1 MNFLKKILPIFKPIN
16 CIIIIIL
23 LSNGCSNDLDVIFP
37 EWDNGMLN
45 NTTPLTSEMKARF
58 EGIYNVEQG
67 SSQFGSSV
75 ILRWNGDYLSIYT
88 GKNTGYFLMQGG
100 KLDTTV
106 YLQGLWRYQNNA
118 ETGLAQFSM
127 TEGADYVLGN
137 SGDSSGIKLEGTWG
151 KNQNTPKEPVVL
163 KFIRPIKPELLTNKF
178 YIITHHGSGGGPE
191 YLQQTENTIEIAKII
206 ERYGANGFETD
217 VRVSKDGVPFLYHDN
232 TLNPRLVQ
240 KGSLI
245 GEPEKYTFKE
255 LHTFVRLIHGE
266 QIPSLEAW
274 LDAVVT
280 ETNLQFIYVDCKPT
294 AQPGLAT
301 IAAICEAA
309 RQKAASL
316 NRDIQI
322 YMAITTDD
330 LFNAFLELPNYQS
343 IPTICEL
350 DIDKLEQINSHV
362 WSPRFT
368 EGTQNS
374 EVAALHA
381 EGRIAITWTV
391 NIPSLMEQYFQEG
404 IFDGMLTDYPTL
416 LAYYYFGQ

>member
-1 MNFLKKILPIFKPIN
+1 
-16 CIIIIIL
+16 
-23 LSNGCSNDLDVIFP
+23 
-37 EWDNGMLN
+37 
-45 NTTPLTSEMKARF
+45 
-58 EGIYNVEQG
+58 
-67 SSQFGSSV
+67 
-75 ILRWNGDYLSIYT
+75 
-88 GKNTGYFLMQGG
+88 MQGG
-100 KLDTTV
+100 KLDSTV

-118 ETGLAQFSM
+118 ATGLAKFTM

-137 SGDSSGIKLEGTWG
+137 SAVSSNILLKGSWG
-151 KNQNTPKEPVVL
+151 NNQNFPEEPVVL
-163 KFIRPIKPELLTNKF
+163 KFIRPVKPELYKNNF

-232 TLNPRLVQ
+232 TLNPRLVK

-266 QIPSLEAW
+266 KIPSLEAW
-274 LDAVVT
+274 LDAVIT
-280 ETNLQFIYVDCKPT
+280 ETNLKFIYVDCKPT
-294 AQPGLAT
+294 SQPGLGT
-301 IAAICEAA
+301 IASIIQAA
-309 RQKAASL
+309 QQKAISL

-330 LFNAFLELPNYQS
+330 LFNAFLTLPNYQN

-350 DIDKLEQINSHV
+350 DLDKLKQLNSHV

-368 EGTQNS
+368 NGTQNA
-374 EVAALHA
+374 EVETLHSQ
-381 EGRIAITWTV
+381 GRIAITWTV
-391 NIPSLMEQYFQEG
+391 NIPSLMEQYFDEG
-404 IFDGMLTDYPTL
+404 MFDGMLTDYPTL
-416 LAYYYFGQ
+416 LAYYYYGQ